1 MRHLDAA
8 LVASAVGANGVILLI
23 ILAILV
29 FEAASLWKILT
40 KAGRPG
46 WAILIPI
53 YNSYVL
59 IKIAGKSGWWLL
71 LFFIPFVNAVA
82 LIIILNELARSFGR
96 GGGFTIGLVL
106 LPYIFF
112 PILGFGSDQYVGPG
126 GLPSDYP
133 SF

>member
-1 MRHLDAA
+1 M
-8 LVASAVGANGVILLI
+8 ILLI